1 MSDKRVF
8 KLVHAEA
15 RRRAAEAVRTADEG
29 DMVVI
34 SAPLRNLEQNAKF
47 HAICGDLEKS
57 GFRFRGRPRIA
68 AEWKV
73 ILVSGHAV
81 ATGVYGSEGFEVIE
95 GIEGETINLREST
108 AAMEKPRASSL
119 IEYAVAFCAMNEI
132 NVDRKPSVVA
142 RAVRFLKE
150 AAPA

>member
-1 MSDKRVF
+1 MTDKRVF
-8 KLVHAEA
+8 KLAHDEA
-15 RRRAAEAVRTADEG
+15 RRRAIEAVRCANEG
-29 DMVVI
+29 DMVVV
-34 SAPLRNLEQNAKF
+34 SGPLRNLEQNAKF
-47 HAICGDLEKS
+47 HAICGDLAES
-57 GFRFRGRPRIA
+57 GFRFRGKPRTA

-81 ATGVYGSEGFEVIE
+81 ATGHYGADGFEVIE

-119 IEYAVAFCAMNEI
+119 IEYAVAFCVMHEI

-142 RAVRFLKE
+142 RAVKFLKE
-150 AAPA
+150 AIPA